1 MPGLTPFQTVG
12 PFFAIALG
20 SPGAAR
26 VADAA
31 TAGRCM
37 QLTGIVRDGAGAP
50 VPDALVE
57 SWQADHQGHHARPT
71 SPAATGFSGW
81 GRAHTD
87 AEGRY
92 AFVTIMP
99 GRIAGPGDALQ
110 AAHLV
115 LGVFARGLLNRL
127 VTRAYFEGE
136 PGLAEDP
143 VLQCVPADR
152 RHTLVARHRG
162 DGQYEMD
169 IVLQGHAARETVF
182 FDV

>member
-1 MPGLTPFQTVG
+1 MPGLTPSQTVG

-20 SPGAAR
+20 DPGAGR

-31 TAGRCM
+31 TAGRPV
-37 QLTGIVRDGAGAP
+37 QLTGVVRDGAGAP

-57 SWQADHQGHHARPT
+57 SWQADHQGHHAPPT
-71 SPAATGFSGW
+71 PHAVAGFSGW

-87 AEGRY
+87 ADGRY
-92 AFVTIMP
+92 AFITIMP
-99 GRIAGPGDALQ
+99 GRVAGPGGARQ

-127 VTRAYFEGE
+127 VTRAYFAGE
-136 PGLAEDP
+136 PGLDDDP

-162 DGQYEMD
+162 DGLYEMD
-169 IVLQGHAARETVF
+169 IVLQGDAAGETVF